1 MYGNRRI
8 IGPRHTGVNIGQR
21 KMEKSDFS
29 KTRNLGLQTIAT
41 KYMPATD
48 TKGERIKAKASG
60 GESHIHAWDYALSQ
74 ARNYDVA
81 YLAHA
86 IPALDK
92 EIEKW
97 KK

>member
-1 MYGNRRI
+1 
-8 IGPRHTGVNIGQR
+8 
-21 KMEKSDFS
+21 MEKSDFS

-41 KYMPATD
+41 KYMPATN

-81 YLAHA
+81 AQALAMRLNW
-86 IPALDK
+86 LDQDCTLHGGSNGFDFVYVLSY
-92 EIEKW
+92 
-97 KK
+97 